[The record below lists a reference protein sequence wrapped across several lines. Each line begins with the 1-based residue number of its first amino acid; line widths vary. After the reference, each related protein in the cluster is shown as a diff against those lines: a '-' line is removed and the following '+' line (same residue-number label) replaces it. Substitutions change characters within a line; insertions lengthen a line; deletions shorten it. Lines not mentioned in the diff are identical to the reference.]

1 MKVLDVTHLA
11 LSLNIKDKYLKLLF
25 ILPALVLLT
34 IFAIIP
40 YLWTFGISFYDYS
53 IATFGKAP
61 EFVGLQNYERL
72 MVHPDIWLRFQ
83 NTAKFAVT
91 AVTVEFVL
99 GLMMALLLFEHF
111 RGRKLVI
118 TLCVLPMMIAPEI
131 TAMVFKVVMFRP
143 DIGFINY
150 MMRTFGIPYEG
161 YGRDAFFSVVS
172 VDAWT
177 WTPFV
182 MLMIIGGLSSV
193 PKSVLEAS
201 QIDGAGWLAR
211 FRYVIFP
218 YARPFI
224 MLALIFRIA
233 DALRT
238 WEVIREWLDVPPPV
252 GPDPLSIDM
261 LPSYLY
267 TLAFRAFKTSEM
279 MATAMVMVVIS
290 LVLVYTYIRYLKRI
304 EEIE

>member
-1 MKVLDVTHLA
+1 MA
-11 LSLNIKDKYLKLLF
+11 IISRIKDDYIKWLL
-25 ILPALVLLT
+25 IIPALVLLT

-53 IATFGKAP
+53 VTIFGKAP
-61 EFVGLQNYERL
+61 EFVGFQNYET
-72 MVHPDIWLRFQ
+72 VITHPDIWLRFQ

-91 AVTVEFVL
+91 VVIIEFIIGL
-99 GLMMALLLFEHF
+99 GLALMLAERF
-111 RGRKLVI
+111 RGHRIVL

-143 DIGFINY
+143 DIGFLNYVINSMGFVY
-150 MMRTFGIPYEG
+150 DG
-161 YGRDAFFSVVS
+161 YGKDAFWSIIM

-182 MLMIIGGLSSV
+182 MLMIVGGISSV
-193 PKSVLEAS
+193 PRTVIESAN
-201 QIDGAGWLAR
+201 IDGASWWAK
-211 FRYVIFP
+211 FRYIIFP

-224 MLALIFRIA
+224 LLALIFRFA

-238 WEVIREWLDVPPPV
+238 WEVIREWLDVPPPL
-252 GPDPLSIDM
+252 GPNPLNIDM

-279 MATAMVMVVIS
+279 TAIAAIMVIMS
-290 LVLVYTYIRYLKRI
+290 LVLVYTYLRYLWRLEKN
-304 EEIE
+304 E

>member
-1 MKVLDVTHLA
+1 MGGVILAISINIQDKHLKW
-11 LSLNIKDKYLKLLF
+11 L
-25 ILPALVLLT
+25 LVLPTLILLL

-53 IATFGKAP
+53 VQVFGKTP
-61 EFVGLQNYERL
+61 EFVGLQNYEA
-72 MVHPDIWLRFQ
+72 MITHPDIWLRFQ

-91 AVTVEFVL
+91 VVSIEVLL
-99 GLMMALLLFEHF
+99 GLSLALVLSERF
-111 RGRKLVI
+111 RGHRLVLTI
-118 TLCVLPMMIAPEI
+118 CVLPMLIAPEI
-131 TAMVFKVVMFRP
+131 TAMVFKVVMFGP

-150 MMRTFGIPYEG
+150 LLRSINIPFDG
-161 YGRDAFFSVVS
+161 YGKDAFYSIVM

-193 PKSVLEAS
+193 PRPVLEAS
-201 QIDGAGWLAR
+201 HIDGASWWAR

-218 YARPFI
+218 YAKPFI
-224 MLALIFRIA
+224 LLAIIFRFA

-238 WEVIREWLDVPPPV
+238 WEVIREWSDVPPPL
-252 GPDPLSIDM
+252 GPNPLEIDM

-279 MATAMVMVVIS
+279 TTTATIMVIIS
-290 LVLVYTYIRYLKRI
+290 LVLIYTYLRYLWRI
-304 EEIE
+304 EKNE

>member
-1 MKVLDVTHLA
+1 LVGPF
-11 LSLNIKDKYLKLLF
+11 NIKDEYLKWLF
-25 ILPALVLLT
+25 ILPAIILLT

-53 IATFGKAP
+53 VTIFGKAP
-61 EFVGLQNYERL
+61 EFIGFQNYET
-72 MVHPDIWLRFQ
+72 MITHPDIWLRFQ

-91 AVTVEFVL
+91 AVAVEFILGFLIAIVL
-99 GLMMALLLFEHF
+99 FDHF
-111 RGRKLVI
+111 RGRRLVL

-143 DIGFINY
+143 DIGFLNWFIN
-150 MMRTFGIPYEG
+150 TLNVPFLSPYEG
-161 YGRDAFFSVVS
+161 YGSDAFFSIIS

-177 WTPFV
+177 WTPFI

-193 PKSVLEAS
+193 PKSVLESAEV
-201 QIDGAGWLAR
+201 DGAGWWAR

-218 YARPFI
+218 YAKPFI
-224 MLALIFRIA
+224 LLALIFRFA

-252 GPDPLSIDM
+252 GPDPLTIDM

-279 MATAMVMVVIS
+279 TAIAAIMVVMS
-290 LVLVYTYIRYLKRI
+290 LVLMYTYVRYLRRI
-304 EEIE
+304 EKNE

>member
-1 MKVLDVTHLA
+1 LA
-11 LSLNIKDKYLKLLF
+11 TSFNIKDKHLKWLL
-25 ILPALVLLT
+25 ILPTLLLLT

-53 IATFGKAP
+53 VQVFGKAP
-61 EFVGLQNYERL
+61 EFVGLQNYES
-72 MVHPDIWLRFQ
+72 MMTHPDIWLRFQ

-91 AVTVEFVL
+91 VVSIEFVL
-99 GLMMALLLFEHF
+99 GLSLALVLSERF
-111 RGRKLVI
+111 RGHRLVLTI
-118 TLCVLPMMIAPEI
+118 CVLPMLIAPEI
-131 TAMVFKVVMFRP
+131 TAMIFKVVMFRP

-150 MMRTFGIPYEG
+150 LLETLRIPFDG
-161 YGRDAFFSVVS
+161 YGKDAFLSIVM

-182 MLMIIGGLSSV
+182 MLMIVGGLSSV
-193 PKSVLEAS
+193 PKSVLEAAD
-201 QIDGAGWLAR
+201 IDGATWWAR

-218 YARPFI
+218 YAKPFLF
-224 MLALIFRIA
+224 LALIFRLA

-238 WEVIREWLDVPPPV
+238 WEVVREWLDVPPPL
-252 GPDPLSIDM
+252 GPDPLALDM

-279 MATAMVMVVIS
+279 TTTATIMVIMS
-290 LVLVYTYIRYLKRI
+290 LVLVYTYLRYLWRI
-304 EEIE
+304 EQNE